1 MKIVLT
7 VIAIRPA
14 SWRGS
19 STQSKLSSHHC
30 QRKIPFPLPSTPYP
44 PTTYSLLPTSSPLC
58 YTILIMSRR
67 RRYRRKL
74 YINPETIRGIA
85 VLFLFA
91 LAGILLLSM
100 AELAGEVGRIVNFYA
115 SLLFGWDAF
124 FVPIVLLLIAV
135 VSLYPDKRWLTTF
148 KTIGI
153 SLFFLSL
160 NGLINLVALR
170 RTPAPSDADLM
181 GSGGLVGVLFQRIF
195 ENALSF
201 WGAVLVLTILIVV
214 SLLLTF
220 NASLR
225 TLVDAH
231 TRVLVPLFGFLRR
244 LGFRDRTVLDE
255 GEDTE
260 EPDEVEEDEE
270 VDEETDEEEG
280 GEVRSVKPKS
290 REREISALSE
300 TALTTRTH
308 RKIEIPLD
316 LLEHRSNKAKS
327 GDTERNKTI
336 IEETLSEFGIAVEMG
351 AVSVGPTV
359 TQYTMRPPGG
369 VKLTRILS
377 LQNDLALALAA
388 HPIRIEAPIPGKS
401 LVGVEVPNQSVATVS
416 LREIL
421 ESQEYLKQKS
431 PLAFS
436 LGKDVAGG
444 IWIAELDR
452 MPHLLVAGA
461 TGSGKSVCLNAIILS
476 LLYANGPDD
485 LKLILIDP
493 KRVELTSYEGIP
505 HLLVPPIT
513 KVDDAV
519 NGLKWTI
526 REMERRLDVL
536 SKFGAKDIKSFNKRS
551 KEQMPYI
558 VVVIDEL
565 ADLMMSSGREVEA
578 GIVRIAQL
586 ARATGIHLVIATQRP
601 SVDVITGTIKAN
613 FPGRIAFAVASQT
626 DSRTILD
633 MAGAEKL
640 LGRGDMLFT
649 TAELSK
655 PKRLQGAFVSEG
667 EIEQVVNFL
676 KRSGEPDYNYSVTER
691 EKSGTVFDGGDEDK
705 ELMNEA
711 VPYLIR
717 SGKASTS
724 MLQRRLRIGYSRAA
738 RLMDALEDK
747 GIIGAQDG
755 ARPREVLIDAW
766 PEAEGLE
773 SDREEEQET
782 QEEGGEETLEED
794 EQRVDESEE
803 DVDMR
808 YL

>member
-1 MKIVLT
+1 
-7 VIAIRPA
+7 
-14 SWRGS
+14 
-19 STQSKLSSHHC
+19 
-30 QRKIPFPLPSTPYP
+30 
-44 PTTYSLLPTSSPLC
+44 
-58 YTILIMSRR
+58 
-67 RRYRRKL
+67 
-74 YINPETIRGIA
+74 
-85 VLFLFA
+85 
-91 LAGILLLSM
+91 M

-124 FVPIVLLLIAV
+124 FIPIVLLLVAA

-148 KTIGI
+148 KTVGI
-153 SLFFLSL
+153 ILFFLSL

-170 RTPAPSDADLM
+170 NTPAPSDADLM

-201 WGAVLVLTILIVV
+201 WGAILVLLILMIV

-231 TRVLVPLFGFLRR
+231 ARVLIPIFRFLRR
-244 LGFRDRTVLDE
+244 LGFRDREALGEEEDDE
-255 GEDTE
+255 DLE
-260 EPDEVEEDEE
+260 ELDEVEEDENL
-270 VDEETDEEEG
+270 DEETNEEEG
-280 GEVRSVKPKS
+280 EEIRKVKPKS
-290 REREISALSE
+290 REQEISALSE

-336 IEETLSEFGIAVEMG
+336 IEETLAEFGIAVEMG
-351 AVSVGPTV
+351 AISVGPTV

-421 ESQEYLKQKS
+421 ESSEYLKQKS

-601 SVDVITGTIKAN
+601 SVDVITGIIKAN

-655 PKRLQGAFVSEG
+655 PKRLQGAFVSES

-691 EKSGTVFDGGDEDK
+691 EKSGIVFDGSDEDE
-705 ELMNEA
+705 ELLNEA

-738 RLMDALEDK
+738 RLMDALEDQ

-755 ARPREVLIDAW
+755 ARPREVLIDEW
-766 PEAEGLE
+766 PPAESLDRRREIEDLE
-773 SDREEEQET
+773 PRREEEPTEQKT
-782 QEEGGEETLEED
+782 LEESDKDVLEED
-794 EQRVDESEE
+794 EQTEDKNEEE
-803 DVDMR
+803 DIDMR